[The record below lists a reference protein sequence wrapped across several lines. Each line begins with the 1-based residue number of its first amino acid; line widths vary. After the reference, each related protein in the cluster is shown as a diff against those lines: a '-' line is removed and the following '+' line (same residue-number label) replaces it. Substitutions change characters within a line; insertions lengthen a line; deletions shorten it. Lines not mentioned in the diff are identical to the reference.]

1 MCGIGEGAVDVIVV
15 ISALQVFYF
24 IFFLGC
30 VPVEQLQR
38 RQSIKRLYLLIK
50 TPPSVTMS
58 YSPGSDDLNI
68 KRNRRIFA
76 DNEGQKIII
85 ITY

>member
-1 MCGIGEGAVDVIVV
+1 MLLSSSV
-15 ISALQVFYF
+15 LWMY
-24 IFFLGC
+24 FFLGC
-30 VPVEQLQR
+30 VPVERRQR

-76 DNEGQKIII
+76 DNEGQKKI